1 MSGGLGG
8 CRERGMSVRDTQP
21 SGTLM
26 RSTHSVDF
34 ALPGVKNSSGSRVA
48 GYAHVAPR
56 GRVLARRP
64 VPSVHTRAALSR
76 GVAPR
81 RSPPCTRRRRRCQS
95 EVTLDQNR
103 HRRRRVIAMATARLT
118 RPPVCARVRLA
129 RRAHTRRLR
138 FRRLGPPPPL
148 KVTPIR
154 PGSAPSATF
163 AISNSARGKRRPNV
177 VNADPAASRDRFAS
191 HRQRVPHRSFTVCA
205 FAARHASLPK
215 HPSLASVNDANYKAL
230 IFFAL

>member
-1 MSGGLGG
+1 
-8 CRERGMSVRDTQP
+8 MSVRDTQP

-48 GYAHVAPR
+48 GYARLLSELPR
-56 GRVLARRP
+56 P
-64 VPSVHTRAALSR
+64 HESSAL
-76 GVAPR
+76 PR
-81 RSPPCTRRRRRCQS
+81 RGTQALATMHTRRRRRCQS